1 LAPGEVRCET
11 EVLLEF
17 EKLTGVVSLP
27 EFKPR
32 VAVWIIPLGD
42 GVHSD
47 ISEAYGKLPK
57 PVPSR
62 CLEMLSLDHNF
73 IQQLVESSPDIIVAV
88 NREGVIIF
96 YNDGARRNLHYTSA
110 EMIGEHVTR
119 IYPSVDEARR
129 VMKAMRDSSD
139 SGRIS
144 NFETVFR
151 SKDNELIPVAISGS
165 IIHEE
170 GGAEVGS
177 IGFARDIRPMRQ
189 RERLATAGEI
199 AVSLAHEINNPL
211 ESITNNVDLLTR
223 CVEAHLADSELV
235 VEQERLDS
243 IRSGITRVQAIVR
256 RLDDMCRKGVYETR
270 DYMAGRK
277 MADLAPREGSPV
289 RGQSATQDGGGD
301 WPLTG
306 MTILVLDDDLSVV
319 TSLADVL
326 RAERSIVHTAIRPS
340 AALGLLRNIRIDAV
354 ISDVVMP
361 EMDGYEFYLRVKE
374 ELPNLPV
381 ILMTAY
387 YYDRDHIIKRSR
399 LRGLEGAIFKKPV
412 NPVKL
417 RKMLVQARQR
427 PASVG
432 VTMAASVASAPGSNN
447 TPVPAA
453 GTAPSAGADL
463 ALPVTGTAVTVAPG
477 TVPTDTRTTG

>member
-1 LAPGEVRCET
+1 
-11 EVLLEF
+11 
-17 EKLTGVVSLP
+17 
-27 EFKPR
+27 
-32 VAVWIIPLGD
+32 
-42 GVHSD
+42 
-47 ISEAYGKLPK
+47 
-57 PVPSR
+57 
-62 CLEMLSLDHNF
+62 MLSLDHNF

-88 NREGVIIF
+88 NREGIIIF
-96 YNDGARRNLHYTSA
+96 YNDGARRNLHYTSQ
-110 EMIGEHVTR
+110 EMIGEHVTH

-129 VMKAMRDSSD
+129 VMKAMRESTD

-165 IIHEE
+165 IIREE
-170 GGAEVGS
+170 GGNEVGS
-177 IGFARDIRPMRQ
+177 IGFARDIRLMRQ

-223 CVEAHLADSELV
+223 CVESHLADSELV

-270 DYMAGRK
+270 DYMEGKK
-277 MADLAPREGSPV
+277 MADLAPRESSP
-289 RGQSATQDGGGD
+289 RRNEPAAAQDNVCD

-326 RAERSIVHTAIRPS
+326 RAERCIVHTATRPS
-340 AALGLLRNIRIDAV
+340 AALGLLRNVRIDAV

-361 EMDGYEFYLRVKE
+361 EMDGYEFYMRVKE

-427 PASVG
+427 PASVR
-432 VTMAASVASAPGSNN
+432 VTMASNVASTAASGTPTAEGAIAAPAVAVNS
-447 TPVPAA
+447 AA
-453 GTAPSAGADL
+453 SPTVDAAA
-463 ALPVTGTAVTVAPG
+463 TVAATATPG
-477 TVPTDTRTTG
+477 TQTTG